1 MSPTENIPSICKG
14 HLLCFHPSFPRGEI
28 YDLLTTKPEDAA
40 NGKQTE

>member
-1 MSPTENIPSICKG
+1 MMKRYGSVTIP
-14 HLLCFHPSFPRGEI
+14 FVDRFPRGEI

>member
-1 MSPTENIPSICKG
+1 MAASPSR
-14 HLLCFHPSFPRGEI
+14 LLTVSPRGEI